1 MRCGHANLV
10 TSPASVSSACLA
22 SNAAS
27 AGYGISSSRCGRVR
41 RDPVAQLRE
50 RLQFTS
56 TMRHGGLFSASAADT
71 DLAAVSGAATDCTH
85 SFAHVMPP
93 VREQPVTAEVQEQ
106 LHLDLTGD
114 TGFEEFKAAA
124 QRGNVVPMHERIFS
138 DHLTPVL
145 AYRCLVRRDD
155 RSAPSFLFEAVNNGT
170 QQVNSLASN
179 ACSNGDM
186 VHTPT

>member
-1 MRCGHANLV
+1 MRCGHTNLV
-10 TSPASVSSACLA
+10 TSPTSVSSACLA

-27 AGYGISSSRCGRVR
+27 ARYRISIRPRRVP
-41 RDPVAQLRE
+41 RDPATQLRSCV
-50 RLQFTS
+50 QSTS
-56 TMRHGGLFSASAADT
+56 TLRHGGFLNASAADA
-71 DLAAVSGAATDCTH
+71 DLAAVSGAVTGVTYH
-85 SFAHVMPP
+85 VAHVMTP
-93 VREQPVTAEVQEQ
+93 VPDQLIAADVQQQ

-124 QRGNVVPMHERIFS
+124 QQGNVVPMHERIFS

-170 QQVNSLASN
+170 QQVR
-179 ACSNGDM
+179 
-186 VHTPT
+186 

>member
-1 MRCGHANLV
+1 
-10 TSPASVSSACLA
+10 
-22 SNAAS
+22 
-27 AGYGISSSRCGRVR
+27 
-41 RDPVAQLRE
+41 
-50 RLQFTS
+50 
-56 TMRHGGLFSASAADT
+56 MRHGGLVSTSAADT
-71 DLAAVSGAATDCTH
+71 DLAAVSGVATDLTH
-85 SFAHVMPP
+85 HNAHVVP
-93 VREQPVTAEVQEQ
+93 VREQPIAAEVQQQ

-170 QQVNSLASN
+170 QQVRSLA
-179 ACSNGDM
+179 
-186 VHTPT
+186 

>member
-1 MRCGHANLV
+1 MH
-10 TSPASVSSACLA
+10 
-22 SNAAS
+22 
-27 AGYGISSSRCGRVR
+27 
-41 RDPVAQLRE
+41 
-50 RLQFTS
+50 
-56 TMRHGGLFSASAADT
+56 HGDLLSASATDT
-71 DLAAVSGAATDCTH
+71 DLAAVSGAASTCTH
-85 SFAHVMPP
+85 GVVPLVSP
-93 VREQPVTAEVQEQ
+93 VRQPVAAEVQEQ

-170 QQVNSLASN
+170 QQVRATHVI
-179 ACSNGDM
+179 CSKGITLHAPCRQSITAHAILDE
-186 VHTPT
+186 

>member
-1 MRCGHANLV
+1 MRR
-10 TSPASVSSACLA
+10 SVA
-22 SNAAS
+22 
-27 AGYGISSSRCGRVR
+27 
-41 RDPVAQLRE
+41 
-50 RLQFTS
+50 
-56 TMRHGGLFSASAADT
+56 
-71 DLAAVSGAATDCTH
+71 
-85 SFAHVMPP
+85 
-93 VREQPVTAEVQEQ
+93 AEVQEQ

-170 QQVNSLASN
+170 QQVRANSVT
-179 ACSNGDM
+179 CSKEVK
-186 VHTPT
+186 VHAHSQSGNM